1 MWRRTLSLAISAV
14 ILASIAG
21 LSAQTEHRRDRLEPL
36 QARVAE
42 ARDRLR
48 LSEEQI
54 EKLAPILRQQL
65 QAMRVVLA
73 EHGID
78 LEKRS
83 GRGKRLGLR
92 AARKLGRQ
100 LDNIRK
106 ETLAQLRGFLRPEQI
121 AEYKKLQAEQKKA
134 LRQRIRERRRPR

>member
-1 MWRRTLSLAISAV
+1 MWHRTLPLAVSAV
-14 ILASIAG
+14 ILVSIAR
-21 LSAQTEHRRDRLEPL
+21 LPAQTEHRRDRLEQL

-48 LSEEQI
+48 LSEEQV
-54 EKLAPILRQQL
+54 EKLAPILKQQF
-65 QAMRVVLA
+65 QAMRKVLA

-83 GRGKRLGLR
+83 GRSKRLGLR

-100 LDNIRK
+100 LDNIRE
-106 ETLAQLRGFLRPEQI
+106 ETLAQLQEFLHPEQI

-134 LRQRIRERRRPR
+134 LRQRIRERRGRR